1 MRPYLLTTAARKDL
15 IDIGRFTTN
24 RWGRQQRNLY
34 LKQLDDAFKL
44 LASQPKMGR
53 DASDIKAGYRKH
65 NLGSH
70 VIFYRTGTESIILI
84 IRVLHKNMDFEQH
97 L

>member
-15 IDIGRFTTN
+15 IDIGRFTTE
-24 RWGRQQRNLY
+24 RWGKQQRNSY

-44 LASQPKMGR
+44 LSSQPEMGS
-53 DASDIKAGYRKH
+53 DVSDIKPAYRKH
-65 NLGSH
+65 TLGSH
-70 VIFYRTGTESIILI
+70 VIFYRAGTESIIVI